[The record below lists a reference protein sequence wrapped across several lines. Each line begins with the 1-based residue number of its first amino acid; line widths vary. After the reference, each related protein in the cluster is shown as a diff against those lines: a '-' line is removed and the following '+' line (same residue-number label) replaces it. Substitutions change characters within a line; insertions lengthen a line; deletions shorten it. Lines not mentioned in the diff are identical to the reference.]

1 MKTFLAN
8 PTATVLYRYG
18 NSLFHRF
25 QGRGRGPSLFTRLL
39 APNAGTGIQG
49 PGKGGSSRPRQ
60 AGVARVVFGLDHG
73 TANEQETKQPRI
85 RRTAHLQ
92 SRERVWGDGG
102 AANGT
107 EKLFTGSSD
116 M

>member
-18 NSLFHRF
+18 NSFSTGSRDVEEARACSHACSLPMQELEF
-25 QGRGRGPSLFTRLL
+25 QDPK
-39 APNAGTGIQG
+39 
-49 PGKGGSSRPRQ
+49 KGGASRPRQ
-60 AGVARVVFGLDHG
+60 VARVVFGLDHG

-92 SRERVWGDGG
+92 WRGRVWGDGG